1 LCASDL
7 LSAIISGCEFLLRH
21 ICKSQLQQSLRT
33 GRSGDWNPSG
43 DEIFRTCPDQAYQ
56 AHTMGTKY
64 FMGLKPLGSG
74 IDHPPHLEPRLKKE

>member
-33 GRSGDWNPSG
+33 GRSGDWIPVETRFSAPAQTRPTKHIQWVPSISWG
-43 DEIFRTCPDQAYQ
+43 
-56 AHTMGTKY
+56 
-64 FMGLKPLGSG
+64 
-74 IDHPPHLEPRLKKE
+74 